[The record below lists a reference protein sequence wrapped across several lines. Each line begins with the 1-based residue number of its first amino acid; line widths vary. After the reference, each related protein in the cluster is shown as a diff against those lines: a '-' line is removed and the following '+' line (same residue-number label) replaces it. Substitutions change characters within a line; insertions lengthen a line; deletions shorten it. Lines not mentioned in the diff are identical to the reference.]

1 MSMSAEQEQ
10 FFRAELARTPAQF
23 MRMTPSEIETE
34 LDRRWAARVP
44 DGMML
49 MAEKLSNEEERDNNL
64 MYVTALRR
72 NGETQYLYKVN
83 AQPAVDAVPGLKR
96 KRESEAA
103 SDAAGSST
111 GMVHLQCFLMHFKK
125 DTLQDMCEDLSI
137 PYSGNKSDLIARIA
151 ERF

>member
-49 MAEKLSNEEERDNNL
+49 EEGC
-64 MYVTALRR
+64 T
-72 NGETQYLYKVN
+72 GEGVVGCTS
-83 AQPAVDAVPGLKR
+83 VDKSL
-96 KRESEAA
+96 EAA
-103 SDAAGSST
+103 
-111 GMVHLQCFLMHFKK
+111 LLR
-125 DTLQDMCEDLSI
+125 
-137 PYSGNKSDLIARIA
+137 P
-151 ERF
+151 

>member
-49 MAEKLSNEEERDNNL
+49 MAEKLSKEEERDNNL

-83 AQPAVDAVPGLKR
+83 APPAVDAVPGLKR
-96 KRESEAA
+96 KRE
-103 SDAAGSST
+103 T
-111 GMVHLQCFLMHFKK
+111 
-125 DTLQDMCEDLSI
+125 
-137 PYSGNKSDLIARIA
+137 
-151 ERF
+151 